1 MEAKNVSSYLSYARS
16 DTEEGEIQLTS
27 SIFQMGYRI
36 YEPASPFITYT
47 NQVSIS
53 FYLISSVRSVH

>member
-1 MEAKNVSSYLSYARS
+1 MEAKNVSLYLSYARS
-16 DTEEGEIQLTS
+16 DTEEGEIQLS
-27 SIFQMGYRI
+27 SRVFQMGYRI